1 MIRTISVFGIETV
14 NVAVGKR
21 TSTGTDAVVTESRMA
36 EIVADLWQSLLGVSP
51 ADEPDF
57 MRAGGSSLT
66 LMEIQFSL
74 NKQTGVLLDIDS
86 IRFPVVFSG
95 IVEQAVASASISD
108 EVEPVRP
115 EVEMVAS
122 ASTAERFGTRKDGVW
137 LVGIETDLPASLPE
151 QVRAAGGAD
160 PNAIAVR
167 DGDTM
172 ITYAELINSA
182 DSLAK
187 EILQIDSA
195 SDSSERIAIIRCEP
209 GIDYCIAVLAAITAR
224 CFAAPLHPDLPASRV
239 ERIVEEARP
248 LVALGAPVSGGT
260 PFLPVRRRCGT
271 GDRISQPSVPPTT
284 VEDPCYVLFTS
295 GSTGTP
301 KGVRMQQLPV
311 ANLARFEAE
320 RDGGEVGDR
329 TAQLAPLGFDVAF
342 QEMFGTFAAGG
353 ELVVVTG
360 RVRRDPLR
368 LIELLAEQRITRV
381 YCVPLL
387 LRMIA
392 RASRMSG
399 ASLIAL
405 QEIVTAGEAL
415 RVDDDIRD
423 FATSS
428 GGFRLVNQLGLAEAI
443 QATHADLG
451 SDPRA
456 WPEVP
461 EIGGPIPGVQVRI
474 VDEGGRVISRDEEGE
489 IEIGGFA
496 TGLGYLGKSGND
508 RFREENGIRWFRTG
522 DHGVLE
528 SGGRLEFRGRRDNQ
542 VKVRGYR
549 VELGD
554 VERNIAALDFIE
566 DVAVVSAIGGGGGLE
581 LQAMVTTNSDRDGL
595 SISEALTKSL
605 PPWMIPQRIR
615 VVKELPST
623 SSGKIDRVT
632 VACRLASVS
641 S

>member
-1 MIRTISVFGIETV
+1 M
-14 NVAVGKR
+14 
-21 TSTGTDAVVTESRMA
+21 DAGVTESRIT
-36 EIVADLWQSLLGVSP
+36 EILADLWQSLLGVSP
-51 ADEPDF
+51 EDEPDF

-66 LMEIQFSL
+66 LMEIQFAL
-74 NKQTGVLLDIDS
+74 NKQTGVLLDIDL

-95 IVEQAVASASISD
+95 IIEQAIASASIPD

-115 EVEMVAS
+115 EVEMVTS
-122 ASTAERFGTRKDGVW
+122 AVMGRRFGPRKDGAW
-137 LVGIETDLPASLPE
+137 LVGIETAPPASLPE
-151 QVRAAGGAD
+151 QVRAAGATD
-160 PNAIAVR
+160 PSAIAVR
-167 DGDTM
+167 DGDAV

-187 EILQIDSA
+187 EILEIDSA
-195 SDSSERIAIIRCEP
+195 SDSSGMIAIVRCEP

-239 ERIVEEARP
+239 DRIVEEARP

-260 PFLPVRRRCGT
+260 PFLPVGRRCGT
-271 GDRISQPSVPPTT
+271 EDRINQPSVPPTT

-320 RDGGEVGDR
+320 RDGGEVGVR

-353 ELVVVTG
+353 ELVVMAG

-368 LIELLAEQRITRV
+368 LIELLAAQRITRV

-387 LRMIA
+387 LRMMA

-474 VDEGGRVISRDEEGE
+474 VDGGGRVVRRDEEGE

-496 TGLGYLGKSGND
+496 TGLGYLGESGND
-508 RFREENGIRWFRTG
+508 RFREEDGVRWFRTG

-528 SGGRLEFRGRRDNQ
+528 SNGRLEFRGRRDNQ
-542 VKVRGYR
+542 IKIRGYR

-566 DVAVVSAIGGGGGLE
+566 DAAVVSADGGKNGLE
-581 LQAMVTTNSDRDGL
+581 LQAMVTTNSDRDEI
-595 SISEALTKSL
+595 SIAKALAESL
-605 PPWMIPQRIR
+605 PPWMIPRRIR
-615 VVKELPST
+615 IVQELPST

-632 VACRLASVS
+632 VARDLESVTR
-641 S
+641 

>member
-1 MIRTISVFGIETV
+1 M
-14 NVAVGKR
+14 
-21 TSTGTDAVVTESRMA
+21 DAGVTESRIT
-36 EIVADLWQSLLGVSP
+36 EILADLWQSLLGVSP
-51 ADEPDF
+51 EDEPDF

-66 LMEIQFSL
+66 LMEIQFAL
-74 NKQTGVLLDIDS
+74 NKQTGVLLDIDL

-95 IVEQAVASASISD
+95 IIEQAIASASIPD

-115 EVEMVAS
+115 EVEMVTS
-122 ASTAERFGTRKDGVW
+122 AVMGRRFGPRKDGAW
-137 LVGIETDLPASLPE
+137 LVGIETAPPASLPE
-151 QVRAAGGAD
+151 QVRAAGATD
-160 PNAIAVR
+160 PSAIAVR
-167 DGDTM
+167 DGDAV

-187 EILQIDSA
+187 EILEIDSA
-195 SDSSERIAIIRCEP
+195 SDSSGMIAIVRCEP

-239 ERIVEEARP
+239 DRIVEEARP

-260 PFLPVRRRCGT
+260 PFLPVGRRCGT
-271 GDRISQPSVPPTT
+271 EDRINQPSVPPTT

-320 RDGGEVGDR
+320 RDGGEVGVR

-353 ELVVVTG
+353 ELVVMAG

-368 LIELLAEQRITRV
+368 LIELLAAQRITRV

-387 LRMIA
+387 LRMMA

-474 VDEGGRVISRDEEGE
+474 VDGGGRVVRRDEEGE

-508 RFREENGIRWFRTG
+508 RFREEDGVRWFRTG

-528 SGGRLEFRGRRDNQ
+528 SNGRLEFRGRRDNQ
-542 VKVRGYR
+542 IKIRGYR

-566 DVAVVSAIGGGGGLE
+566 DAAVVSADGGKNGLE
-581 LQAMVTTNSDRDGL
+581 LQAMVTTNSDRDEI
-595 SISEALTKSL
+595 SIAKALAESL
-605 PPWMIPQRIR
+605 PPWMIPRRIR
-615 VVKELPST
+615 IVQELPST

-632 VACRLASVS
+632 VARDLESVTR
-641 S
+641 